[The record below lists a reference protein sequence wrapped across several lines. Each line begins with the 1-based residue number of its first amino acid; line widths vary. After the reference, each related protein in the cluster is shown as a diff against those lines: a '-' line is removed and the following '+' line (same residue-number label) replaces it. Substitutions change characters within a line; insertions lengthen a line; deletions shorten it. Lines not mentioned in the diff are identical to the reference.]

1 MCGRAWRQCPCG
13 AGLPHKY
20 TVFYPQG
27 FKKIYNIF
35 RYFSI
40 YAFPRF
46 FFNSPGVLAPRRGG
60 MGRRKTGAGGR
71 PLRVRENGNWFSE
84 RLPHMGERKKLVAR
98 ISKSEPLI
106 LKSKP
111 LIFCSLKTR
120 PAGAGDQL
128 PFGRISVCL
137 LAPKMRTKRRHA
149 PAGAGCRENIYP
161 MIKINGN
168 IVETRFIA
176 SLQGWFV
183 GRSPV
188 RCRATRPNAH

>member
-1 MCGRAWRQCPCG
+1 
-13 AGLPHKY
+13 
-20 TVFYPQG
+20 
-27 FKKIYNIF
+27 
-35 RYFSI
+35 
-40 YAFPRF
+40 
-46 FFNSPGVLAPRRGG
+46 

-137 LAPKMRTKRRHA
+137 LAPKMRTKHRHA

-176 SLQGWFV
+176 SSGLVYSAESISRYNDLFRDAMNLYEARFIAPLLGD
-183 GRSPV
+183 GRRGNRFRV
-188 RCRATRPNAH
+188 RGEYTLKIPQPFAGVRDS